1 MRKKIELILVMLTL
15 AGLVMV
21 SKKLEKYVNSD
32 KVEKKEYTVVLDAGH
47 GSSDSGKV
55 GINGVLEKDINL
67 SISKKT
73 KKYLEEKGIRVV
85 MTRDKDESLAEGE
98 NGNRKVQDMK
108 ARVKRINDTKPDL
121 AVSIHQNSYHE
132 ESIHGAQVFYYE
144 HSESGEKDARILQEA
159 LLAVDPDN
167 TRQVKA
173 NTTYYLLKR
182 TEVPILIVECG
193 FLSNQEE
200 AEKLASEG
208 LSKRDCKSNCKWNRI
223 LSERLECSIINLMET
238 IIKKVEN
245 EQLNNEVI
253 IEAGEIL
260 KRGGLVAFP
269 TETVYGLGAR
279 RVK

>member
-73 KKYLEEKGIRVV
+73 KKYLEKKGIRVV

-182 TEVPILIVECG
+182 TEVPILIVECA

-200 AEKLASEG
+200 AEKLASEDYQKEIAKAIANG
-208 LSKRDCKSNCKWNRI
+208 
-223 LSERLECSIINLMET
+223 
-238 IIKKVEN
+238 
-245 EQLNNEVI
+245 
-253 IEAGEIL
+253 IESCL
-260 KRGGLVAFP
+260 KD
-269 TETVYGLGAR
+269 
-279 RVK
+279 

>member
-73 KKYLEEKGIRVV
+73 KKYLEKKGIRVV
-85 MTRDKDESLAEGE
+85 MTRGKDESLAEGE

-200 AEKLASEG
+200 AEKLASEDYQKELAKAIANG
-208 LSKRDCKSNCKWNRI
+208 
-223 LSERLECSIINLMET
+223 
-238 IIKKVEN
+238 
-245 EQLNNEVI
+245 
-253 IEAGEIL
+253 IESCL
-260 KRGGLVAFP
+260 KD
-269 TETVYGLGAR
+269 
-279 RVK
+279 

>member
-47 GSSDSGKV
+47 GSSDSGKI

-67 SISKKT
+67 SISKET
-73 KKYLEEKGIRVV
+73 KKHLEKKGIRVV

-108 ARVKRINDTKPDL
+108 ARVKRINDTKPNL

-182 TEVPILIVECG
+182 TEVPILIIECG

-200 AEKLASEG
+200 AEKLASEDYQKEIAKAIANG
-208 LSKRDCKSNCKWNRI
+208 
-223 LSERLECSIINLMET
+223 
-238 IIKKVEN
+238 
-245 EQLNNEVI
+245 
-253 IEAGEIL
+253 IESCL
-260 KRGGLVAFP
+260 KD
-269 TETVYGLGAR
+269 
-279 RVK
+279 

>member
-67 SISKKT
+67 FISKKT
-73 KKYLEEKGIRVV
+73 KKYLEKKGVRVI
-85 MTRDKDESLAEGE
+85 MTRDKDESLAEEE

-200 AEKLASEG
+200 AEKLASEDYQKEIAKAIANG
-208 LSKRDCKSNCKWNRI
+208 
-223 LSERLECSIINLMET
+223 
-238 IIKKVEN
+238 
-245 EQLNNEVI
+245 
-253 IEAGEIL
+253 IESCL
-260 KRGGLVAFP
+260 KD
-269 TETVYGLGAR
+269 
-279 RVK
+279 

>member
-1 MRKKIELILVMLTL
+1 MRKKMELILVMLTL

-73 KKYLEEKGIRVV
+73 KKYLEKKGIRVI

-98 NGNRKVQDMK
+98 KGNRKVQDMK

-132 ESIHGAQVFYYE
+132 ESIYGAQVFYYE

-200 AEKLASEG
+200 AEKLASEDYQKEIAKAIANG
-208 LSKRDCKSNCKWNRI
+208 
-223 LSERLECSIINLMET
+223 
-238 IIKKVEN
+238 
-245 EQLNNEVI
+245 
-253 IEAGEIL
+253 IESCL
-260 KRGGLVAFP
+260 KD
-269 TETVYGLGAR
+269 
-279 RVK
+279 

>member
-200 AEKLASEG
+200 AEKLASEDYQKEITKAIANG
-208 LSKRDCKSNCKWNRI
+208 
-223 LSERLECSIINLMET
+223 
-238 IIKKVEN
+238 
-245 EQLNNEVI
+245 
-253 IEAGEIL
+253 IESCL
-260 KRGGLVAFP
+260 KD
-269 TETVYGLGAR
+269 
-279 RVK
+279 

>member
-15 AGLVMV
+15 AGLVMI

-32 KVEKKEYTVVLDAGH
+32 KVEKKGYTVVLDAGH

-73 KKYLEEKGIRVV
+73 KKYLEKKGICVI
-85 MTRDKDESLAEGE
+85 MTRNKDESLAEGE

-200 AEKLASEG
+200 AEKLASEDYQKEIAKAIANG
-208 LSKRDCKSNCKWNRI
+208 
-223 LSERLECSIINLMET
+223 
-238 IIKKVEN
+238 
-245 EQLNNEVI
+245 
-253 IEAGEIL
+253 IESCL
-260 KRGGLVAFP
+260 KD
-269 TETVYGLGAR
+269 
-279 RVK
+279 

>member
-67 SISKKT
+67 SISKET
-73 KKYLEEKGIRVV
+73 KKHLKKKGIRVV

-108 ARVKRINDTKPDL
+108 ARVKRINDTKPNL

-182 TEVPILIVECG
+182 TEVPILIIECG

-200 AEKLASEG
+200 AEKLASEDYQKEIAKAIANG
-208 LSKRDCKSNCKWNRI
+208 
-223 LSERLECSIINLMET
+223 
-238 IIKKVEN
+238 
-245 EQLNNEVI
+245 
-253 IEAGEIL
+253 IESCL
-260 KRGGLVAFP
+260 KD
-269 TETVYGLGAR
+269 
-279 RVK
+279 

>member
-67 SISKKT
+67 SISKET
-73 KKYLEEKGIRVV
+73 KKHLEKKGIRVV

-108 ARVKRINDTKPDL
+108 ARVKRINDTKPNL

-182 TEVPILIVECG
+182 TEVPILIIECG

-200 AEKLASEG
+200 AEKLASEDYQKEIAKAIANG
-208 LSKRDCKSNCKWNRI
+208 
-223 LSERLECSIINLMET
+223 
-238 IIKKVEN
+238 
-245 EQLNNEVI
+245 
-253 IEAGEIL
+253 IESCL
-260 KRGGLVAFP
+260 KD
-269 TETVYGLGAR
+269 
-279 RVK
+279 

>member
-32 KVEKKEYTVVLDAGH
+32 KVEKKGYTVVLDAGH

-73 KKYLEEKGIRVV
+73 KKYLEKKGIRVV
-85 MTRDKDESLAEGE
+85 MTRGKDESLAEGE

-200 AEKLASEG
+200 AEKLASEDYQKELAKAIANG
-208 LSKRDCKSNCKWNRI
+208 
-223 LSERLECSIINLMET
+223 
-238 IIKKVEN
+238 
-245 EQLNNEVI
+245 
-253 IEAGEIL
+253 IESCL
-260 KRGGLVAFP
+260 KD
-269 TETVYGLGAR
+269 
-279 RVK
+279 

>member
-67 SISKKT
+67 SISKKI
-73 KKYLEEKGIRVV
+73 KKYLEKKGVRVI

-200 AEKLASEG
+200 AEKLASEDYQKEIAKAIANG
-208 LSKRDCKSNCKWNRI
+208 
-223 LSERLECSIINLMET
+223 
-238 IIKKVEN
+238 
-245 EQLNNEVI
+245 
-253 IEAGEIL
+253 IESCL
-260 KRGGLVAFP
+260 KD
-269 TETVYGLGAR
+269 
-279 RVK
+279 

>member
-67 SISKKT
+67 SISKET
-73 KKYLEEKGIRVV
+73 KKHLEKKGIRVV

-108 ARVKRINDTKPDL
+108 ARVKRINDTKPNL

-144 HSESGEKDARILQEA
+144 HSESGEKDARILQ
-159 LLAVDPDN
+159 D
-167 TRQVKA
+167 R
-173 NTTYYLLKR
+173 
-182 TEVPILIVECG
+182 
-193 FLSNQEE
+193 
-200 AEKLASEG
+200 
-208 LSKRDCKSNCKWNRI
+208 KS
-223 LSERLECSIINLMET
+223 
-238 IIKKVEN
+238 V
-245 EQLNNEVI
+245 V
-253 IEAGEIL
+253 
-260 KRGGLVAFP
+260 
-269 TETVYGLGAR
+269 
-279 RVK
+279 

>member
-1 MRKKIELILVMLTL
+1 MRKKMELILVMLTL

-73 KKYLEEKGIRVV
+73 KKYLEKKGIRVI

-98 NGNRKVQDMK
+98 KGNRKVQDMK

-132 ESIHGAQVFYYE
+132 ESIHGAQIFYYE

-200 AEKLASEG
+200 AEKLASEDYQKEIAKAIANG
-208 LSKRDCKSNCKWNRI
+208 
-223 LSERLECSIINLMET
+223 
-238 IIKKVEN
+238 
-245 EQLNNEVI
+245 
-253 IEAGEIL
+253 IESCL
-260 KRGGLVAFP
+260 KD
-269 TETVYGLGAR
+269 
-279 RVK
+279 

>member
-21 SKKLEKYVNSD
+21 SKKLENYVNSD

-73 KKYLEEKGIRVV
+73 KKYLEKKGIRVV

-200 AEKLASEG
+200 AEKLASEDYQKEIAKAIANG
-208 LSKRDCKSNCKWNRI
+208 
-223 LSERLECSIINLMET
+223 
-238 IIKKVEN
+238 
-245 EQLNNEVI
+245 
-253 IEAGEIL
+253 IESCL
-260 KRGGLVAFP
+260 KD
-269 TETVYGLGAR
+269 
-279 RVK
+279 

>member
-73 KKYLEEKGIRVV
+73 KKYLEKRGIRVV

-200 AEKLASEG
+200 AEKLASEDYQKELAKAIANG
-208 LSKRDCKSNCKWNRI
+208 
-223 LSERLECSIINLMET
+223 
-238 IIKKVEN
+238 
-245 EQLNNEVI
+245 
-253 IEAGEIL
+253 IESCL
-260 KRGGLVAFP
+260 KD
-269 TETVYGLGAR
+269 
-279 RVK
+279 

>member
-1 MRKKIELILVMLTL
+1 MRKKMELIIVMLTL

-73 KKYLEEKGIRVV
+73 KKYLEKKGIRVI

-98 NGNRKVQDMK
+98 KGNRKVQDMK

-200 AEKLASEG
+200 AEKLASEDYQKEIAKAIANG
-208 LSKRDCKSNCKWNRI
+208 
-223 LSERLECSIINLMET
+223 
-238 IIKKVEN
+238 
-245 EQLNNEVI
+245 
-253 IEAGEIL
+253 IESCL
-260 KRGGLVAFP
+260 KD
-269 TETVYGLGAR
+269 
-279 RVK
+279 

>member
-73 KKYLEEKGIRVV
+73 KKYREKKGVRVI

-200 AEKLASEG
+200 AEKLASEDYQKEIAKAIANG
-208 LSKRDCKSNCKWNRI
+208 
-223 LSERLECSIINLMET
+223 
-238 IIKKVEN
+238 
-245 EQLNNEVI
+245 
-253 IEAGEIL
+253 IESCL
-260 KRGGLVAFP
+260 K
-269 TETVYGLGAR
+269 E
-279 RVK
+279 

>member
-67 SISKKT
+67 SISKK
-73 KKYLEEKGIRVV
+73 KKYLEKKGICVI
-85 MTRDKDESLAEGE
+85 MTRNKDESLAEGE

-200 AEKLASEG
+200 AEKLASEDYQKEIAKAIANG
-208 LSKRDCKSNCKWNRI
+208 
-223 LSERLECSIINLMET
+223 
-238 IIKKVEN
+238 
-245 EQLNNEVI
+245 
-253 IEAGEIL
+253 IESCL
-260 KRGGLVAFP
+260 KD
-269 TETVYGLGAR
+269 
-279 RVK
+279 

>member
-73 KKYLEEKGIRVV
+73 KKYLEKKGIRVV
-85 MTRDKDESLAEGE
+85 MTRNKDESLAEGE

-200 AEKLASEG
+200 AEKLASEDYQKEIAKAIANG
-208 LSKRDCKSNCKWNRI
+208 
-223 LSERLECSIINLMET
+223 
-238 IIKKVEN
+238 
-245 EQLNNEVI
+245 
-253 IEAGEIL
+253 IESCL
-260 KRGGLVAFP
+260 KD
-269 TETVYGLGAR
+269 
-279 RVK
+279 

>member
-1 MRKKIELILVMLTL
+1 MMLTL

-73 KKYLEEKGIRVV
+73 KKYLEKKGIRVI

-98 NGNRKVQDMK
+98 KSNRKVQDMK

-200 AEKLASEG
+200 AEKLASEDYQKEIAKAIANG
-208 LSKRDCKSNCKWNRI
+208 
-223 LSERLECSIINLMET
+223 
-238 IIKKVEN
+238 
-245 EQLNNEVI
+245 
-253 IEAGEIL
+253 IESCL
-260 KRGGLVAFP
+260 KD
-269 TETVYGLGAR
+269 
-279 RVK
+279 

>member
-1 MRKKIELILVMLTL
+1 MRKKMELILVMLTL

-73 KKYLEEKGIRVV
+73 KKYLEKKGIRVI

-108 ARVKRINDTKPDL
+108 ARVKRINDTKPNL

-182 TEVPILIVECG
+182 TEVPILIIECG

-200 AEKLASEG
+200 AEKLASEDYQKEIAKAIANG
-208 LSKRDCKSNCKWNRI
+208 
-223 LSERLECSIINLMET
+223 
-238 IIKKVEN
+238 
-245 EQLNNEVI
+245 
-253 IEAGEIL
+253 IESCL
-260 KRGGLVAFP
+260 KD
-269 TETVYGLGAR
+269 
-279 RVK
+279 

>member
-1 MRKKIELILVMLTL
+1 MRKKMELILVMLTL

-73 KKYLEEKGIRVV
+73 KKYLEKKGIRVI
-85 MTRDKDESLAEGE
+85 MTRDKDESLAERE
-98 NGNRKVQDMK
+98 KGNRKVQDMK

-182 TEVPILIVECG
+182 TEVPILIIECG

-200 AEKLASEG
+200 AEKLASEDYQKEIAKAIANG
-208 LSKRDCKSNCKWNRI
+208 
-223 LSERLECSIINLMET
+223 
-238 IIKKVEN
+238 
-245 EQLNNEVI
+245 
-253 IEAGEIL
+253 IESCL
-260 KRGGLVAFP
+260 KD
-269 TETVYGLGAR
+269 
-279 RVK
+279 

>member
-73 KKYLEEKGIRVV
+73 KKYLEKKGIRVI

-98 NGNRKVQDMK
+98 KGNRKVQDMK

-200 AEKLASEG
+200 AEKLASEDYQKEIAKAIANG
-208 LSKRDCKSNCKWNRI
+208 
-223 LSERLECSIINLMET
+223 
-238 IIKKVEN
+238 
-245 EQLNNEVI
+245 
-253 IEAGEIL
+253 IESCL
-260 KRGGLVAFP
+260 KD
-269 TETVYGLGAR
+269 
-279 RVK
+279 

>member
-21 SKKLEKYVNSD
+21 SKKLEKYVNMD
-32 KVEKKEYTVVLDAGH
+32 KVEKKGYTVVLDAGH

-73 KKYLEEKGIRVV
+73 KKYLEKKGICVI
-85 MTRDKDESLAEGE
+85 MTRNKDESLAEGE

-200 AEKLASEG
+200 AEKLASEDYQKELAKAIANG
-208 LSKRDCKSNCKWNRI
+208 
-223 LSERLECSIINLMET
+223 
-238 IIKKVEN
+238 
-245 EQLNNEVI
+245 
-253 IEAGEIL
+253 IESCL
-260 KRGGLVAFP
+260 KD
-269 TETVYGLGAR
+269 
-279 RVK
+279 

>member
-67 SISKKT
+67 SISKET
-73 KKYLEEKGIRVV
+73 KKYLEKKGIRVV

-108 ARVKRINDTKPDL
+108 ARVKRINDTKPNL

-200 AEKLASEG
+200 AEKLASEDYQKEIAKAIANG
-208 LSKRDCKSNCKWNRI
+208 
-223 LSERLECSIINLMET
+223 
-238 IIKKVEN
+238 
-245 EQLNNEVI
+245 
-253 IEAGEIL
+253 IESCL
-260 KRGGLVAFP
+260 KD
-269 TETVYGLGAR
+269 
-279 RVK
+279 

>member
-1 MRKKIELILVMLTL
+1 LRKKIELILVMLTL

-67 SISKKT
+67 SISKET
-73 KKYLEEKGIRVV
+73 KKHLEKKGIRVV

-108 ARVKRINDTKPDL
+108 ARVKRINDTKPNL

-182 TEVPILIVECG
+182 TEVPILIIECG

-200 AEKLASEG
+200 AEKLASEDYQKEIAKAIANG
-208 LSKRDCKSNCKWNRI
+208 
-223 LSERLECSIINLMET
+223 
-238 IIKKVEN
+238 
-245 EQLNNEVI
+245 
-253 IEAGEIL
+253 IESCL
-260 KRGGLVAFP
+260 KD
-269 TETVYGLGAR
+269 
-279 RVK
+279 

>member
-32 KVEKKEYTVVLDAGH
+32 KVETKGYTVVLDAGH

-73 KKYLEEKGIRVV
+73 KKYLEKKGICVI
-85 MTRDKDESLAEGE
+85 MTRNKDESLAEGE

-200 AEKLASEG
+200 AEKLASEDYQKELAKAIANG
-208 LSKRDCKSNCKWNRI
+208 
-223 LSERLECSIINLMET
+223 
-238 IIKKVEN
+238 
-245 EQLNNEVI
+245 
-253 IEAGEIL
+253 IESCL
-260 KRGGLVAFP
+260 KD
-269 TETVYGLGAR
+269 
-279 RVK
+279 

>member
-67 SISKKT
+67 SISKEI
-73 KKYLEEKGIRVV
+73 KKHLEKKGIRVV

-108 ARVKRINDTKPDL
+108 ARVKRINDTKPNL

-182 TEVPILIVECG
+182 TEVPILIIECG

-200 AEKLASEG
+200 AEKLASEDYQKEIAKAIANG
-208 LSKRDCKSNCKWNRI
+208 
-223 LSERLECSIINLMET
+223 
-238 IIKKVEN
+238 
-245 EQLNNEVI
+245 
-253 IEAGEIL
+253 IESCL
-260 KRGGLVAFP
+260 KD
-269 TETVYGLGAR
+269 
-279 RVK
+279 

>member
-32 KVEKKEYTVVLDAGH
+32 KVEKKRYTVVLDAGH

-73 KKYLEEKGIRVV
+73 KKYLEKKGICVI
-85 MTRDKDESLAEGE
+85 MTRNKDESLAEGE

-200 AEKLASEG
+200 AEKLASEDYQKEIAKAIANG
-208 LSKRDCKSNCKWNRI
+208 
-223 LSERLECSIINLMET
+223 
-238 IIKKVEN
+238 
-245 EQLNNEVI
+245 
-253 IEAGEIL
+253 IESCL
-260 KRGGLVAFP
+260 KD
-269 TETVYGLGAR
+269 
-279 RVK
+279 

>member
-73 KKYLEEKGIRVV
+73 KKYLEKKGIRVV

-200 AEKLASEG
+200 AERLASEDYQKEIAKAIANG
-208 LSKRDCKSNCKWNRI
+208 
-223 LSERLECSIINLMET
+223 
-238 IIKKVEN
+238 
-245 EQLNNEVI
+245 
-253 IEAGEIL
+253 IESCL
-260 KRGGLVAFP
+260 KD
-269 TETVYGLGAR
+269 
-279 RVK
+279 

>member
-32 KVEKKEYTVVLDAGH
+32 KVEKKGYTVVLDAGH

-73 KKYLEEKGIRVV
+73 KKYLEKKGICVI
-85 MTRDKDESLAEGE
+85 MTRNKDESLAEGE

-108 ARVKRINDTKPDL
+108 ARVKRINDTKQDL
-121 AVSIHQNSYHE
+121 AVSIHQNSHHE

-200 AEKLASEG
+200 AEKLASEDYQKEIAKAIANG
-208 LSKRDCKSNCKWNRI
+208 
-223 LSERLECSIINLMET
+223 
-238 IIKKVEN
+238 
-245 EQLNNEVI
+245 
-253 IEAGEIL
+253 IESCL
-260 KRGGLVAFP
+260 KD
-269 TETVYGLGAR
+269 
-279 RVK
+279 

>member
-73 KKYLEEKGIRVV
+73 KKYLEKKGIRVV

-200 AEKLASEG
+200 AGKLASEDYQKEIAKAIANG
-208 LSKRDCKSNCKWNRI
+208 
-223 LSERLECSIINLMET
+223 
-238 IIKKVEN
+238 
-245 EQLNNEVI
+245 
-253 IEAGEIL
+253 IESCL
-260 KRGGLVAFP
+260 KD
-269 TETVYGLGAR
+269 
-279 RVK
+279 

>member
-32 KVEKKEYTVVLDAGH
+32 RVEKKEYTVVLDAGH

-73 KKYLEEKGIRVV
+73 KKYLEKKGIRVV

-159 LLAVDPDN
+159 LIAVDTDN

-200 AEKLASEG
+200 AEKLASEDYQKEIAKAIANG
-208 LSKRDCKSNCKWNRI
+208 
-223 LSERLECSIINLMET
+223 
-238 IIKKVEN
+238 
-245 EQLNNEVI
+245 
-253 IEAGEIL
+253 IESCL
-260 KRGGLVAFP
+260 KD
-269 TETVYGLGAR
+269 
-279 RVK
+279 

>member
-32 KVEKKEYTVVLDAGH
+32 RVEKKEYTVVLDAGH

-73 KKYLEEKGIRVV
+73 KKHLEKKGIRVV

-200 AEKLASEG
+200 AEKLASEDYQKEIAKAIANG
-208 LSKRDCKSNCKWNRI
+208 
-223 LSERLECSIINLMET
+223 
-238 IIKKVEN
+238 
-245 EQLNNEVI
+245 
-253 IEAGEIL
+253 IESCL
-260 KRGGLVAFP
+260 KD
-269 TETVYGLGAR
+269 
-279 RVK
+279 

>member
-85 MTRDKDESLAEGE
+85 MTRDKDEPLAEGE

-132 ESIHGAQVFYYE
+132 ESIHGAQDFYYE

-200 AEKLASEG
+200 AEKLASEDYQKEIAKAIANG
-208 LSKRDCKSNCKWNRI
+208 
-223 LSERLECSIINLMET
+223 
-238 IIKKVEN
+238 
-245 EQLNNEVI
+245 
-253 IEAGEIL
+253 IESCL
-260 KRGGLVAFP
+260 KD
-269 TETVYGLGAR
+269 
-279 RVK
+279 

>member
-73 KKYLEEKGIRVV
+73 KKYLEKKGIRVV

-182 TEVPILIVECG
+182 TEVPILIIECG

-200 AEKLASEG
+200 AEKLASEDYQKEIAKAIANG
-208 LSKRDCKSNCKWNRI
+208 
-223 LSERLECSIINLMET
+223 
-238 IIKKVEN
+238 
-245 EQLNNEVI
+245 
-253 IEAGEIL
+253 IESCL
-260 KRGGLVAFP
+260 KD
-269 TETVYGLGAR
+269 
-279 RVK
+279 

>member
-67 SISKKT
+67 SISKET
-73 KKYLEEKGIRVV
+73 KKHLEKKGIRVI

-98 NGNRKVQDMK
+98 KGNRKVQDMK

-182 TEVPILIVECG
+182 TEVPILIIECG

-200 AEKLASEG
+200 AEKLASEDYQKEIAKAIANG
-208 LSKRDCKSNCKWNRI
+208 
-223 LSERLECSIINLMET
+223 
-238 IIKKVEN
+238 
-245 EQLNNEVI
+245 
-253 IEAGEIL
+253 IESCL
-260 KRGGLVAFP
+260 KD
-269 TETVYGLGAR
+269 
-279 RVK
+279 